1 MENSDRESNNSGQTD
16 SDDNKRVMISLKK
29 EN

>member
-1 MENSDRESNNSGQTD
+1 MKTSDRESNNSGQTD
-16 SDDNKRVMISLKK
+16 SDDDKRVMVSLKK